1 MMELIFTASLVLSLI
16 GLGVILYR
24 KMPELVKLSVPVN
37 DSQKTLFS
45 KIKERTKNIPILKDF
60 SYELYLQKILSKF
73 RVLSMK
79 TENKTGGWLE
89 KLRQKKNHQ
98 NSANHDE
105 YWQELKKAKD
115 GK

>member
-1 MMELIFTASLVLSLI
+1 MLEIIIITILIISIS
-16 GLGVILYR
+16 GLGVILFR
-24 KMPELVKLSVPVN
+24 KMPDLAMLPETEGDYRKVLV
-37 DSQKTLFS
+37 S
-45 KIKERTKNIPILKDF
+45 KIKEITKRIPVLKDF

-89 KLRQKKNHQ
+89 RLRQKKNHENG
-98 NSANHDE
+98 NSHDK

>member
-1 MMELIFTASLVLSLI
+1 MIELIFTASLVLSLI
-16 GLGVILYR
+16 GLGVILFR
-24 KMPELVKLSVPVN
+24 KVPALVKLPVSAG
-37 DSQKTLFS
+37 DPQEALVS
-45 KIKERTKNIPILKDF
+45 KIKERVKNIPVLKDI

-89 KLRQKKNHQ
+89 KLRQRKNHE
-98 NSANHDE
+98 NGTNHDK